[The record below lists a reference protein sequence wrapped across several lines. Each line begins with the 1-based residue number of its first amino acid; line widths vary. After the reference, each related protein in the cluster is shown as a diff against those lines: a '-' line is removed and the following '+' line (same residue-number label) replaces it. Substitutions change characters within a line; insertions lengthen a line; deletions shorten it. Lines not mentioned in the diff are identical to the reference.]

1 VKIELKVTNWVTPS
15 RVKI

>member
-1 VKIELKVTNWVTPS
+1 VKIELKVTPS